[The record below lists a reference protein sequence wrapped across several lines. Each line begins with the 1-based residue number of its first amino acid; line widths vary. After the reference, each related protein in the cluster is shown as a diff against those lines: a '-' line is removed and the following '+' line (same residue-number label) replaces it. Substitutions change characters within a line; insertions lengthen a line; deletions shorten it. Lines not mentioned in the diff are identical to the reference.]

1 MELELLNLSNI
12 VSVLRRLFAEL
23 IPIEKLRLT
32 SALQKNGKFLSAD
45 LDINRFKD
53 ANLPVSH

>member
-1 MELELLNLSNI
+1 VELRLLNLSDTA
-12 VSVLRRLFAEL
+12 SALRRLFAGL

-32 SALQKNGKFLSAD
+32 FSTSKNGKFLSAD

-53 ANLPVSH
+53 ANLPVSR